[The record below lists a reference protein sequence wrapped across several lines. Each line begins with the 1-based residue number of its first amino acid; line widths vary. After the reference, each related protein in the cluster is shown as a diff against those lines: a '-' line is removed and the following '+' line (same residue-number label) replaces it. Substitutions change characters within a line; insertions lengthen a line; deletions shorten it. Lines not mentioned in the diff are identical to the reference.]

1 MRRYTILFLTAFLFI
16 ISAIAGTSYRAGADE
31 RISEIEL
38 SAYTTLPPETVTILA
53 DAYEKENHVRVNF
66 MPLAAKDLI
75 QKTADDDVSDPT
87 VVDTVDVIVAD
98 SEVLNSLAD
107 RNLLQNHA
115 SEINDAVKNNFKD
128 DRDRWIGIWYDPVI
142 FCTNKD
148 YLGKLKE
155 IPDTWT
161 ALAKFNGVRI
171 GITDFIAADAS
182 SNLMFQMIAQFGD
195 VKTYEI
201 LRGIHPKVVQYTKFL
216 SNPVRQAGMGETDIS
231 IAVASE
237 TLRYIQGGYPLKIIY
252 PADGTSYILTGV
264 ALSKKNSAKFV
275 EAQKFADWLL
285 SDNAQLALQRNGFYF
300 LSTNPNTLAYKSFAG
315 KNLVLFQN
323 SPNFNDKQR
332 YEYLDRWVKQV
343 RFAQ

>member
-155 IPDTWT
+155 IPDT
-161 ALAKFNGVRI
+161 
-171 GITDFIAADAS
+171 
-182 SNLMFQMIAQFGD
+182 
-195 VKTYEI
+195 
-201 LRGIHPKVVQYTKFL
+201 
-216 SNPVRQAGMGETDIS
+216 
-231 IAVASE
+231 
-237 TLRYIQGGYPLKIIY
+237 
-252 PADGTSYILTGV
+252 
-264 ALSKKNSAKFV
+264 
-275 EAQKFADWLL
+275 
-285 SDNAQLALQRNGFYF
+285 GFHCRRR
-300 LSTNPNTLAYKSFAG
+300 
-315 KNLVLFQN
+315 VI
-323 SPNFNDKQR
+323 
-332 YEYLDRWVKQV
+332 
-343 RFAQ
+343 

>member
-1 MRRYTILFLTAFLFI
+1 
-16 ISAIAGTSYRAGADE
+16 
-31 RISEIEL
+31 
-38 SAYTTLPPETVTILA
+38 
-53 DAYEKENHVRVNF
+53 
-66 MPLAAKDLI
+66 
-75 QKTADDDVSDPT
+75 
-87 VVDTVDVIVAD
+87 
-98 SEVLNSLAD
+98 
-107 RNLLQNHA
+107 
-115 SEINDAVKNNFKD
+115 
-128 DRDRWIGIWYDPVI
+128 
-142 FCTNKD
+142 
-148 YLGKLKE
+148 
-155 IPDTWT
+155 
-161 ALAKFNGVRI
+161 
-171 GITDFIAADAS
+171 
-182 SNLMFQMIAQFGD
+182 MFQMIAQFGD

-201 LRGIHPKVVQYTKFL
+201 LSGIHPKVVQYTKFL

-237 TLRYIQGGYPLKIIY
+237 TLRYMQGGYPLKIIY

>member
-1 MRRYTILFLTAFLFI
+1 MRRYTILFLTAFVFV
-16 ISAIAGTSYRAGADE
+16 ISAIAGTAYRVGADE
-31 RISEIEL
+31 RISAVEL

-53 DAYEKENHVRVNF
+53 EAYEKENHVRVNF
-66 MPLAAKDLI
+66 VPLPAKDLI

-115 SEINDAVKNNFKD
+115 SEINDAVKSNFKD
-128 DRDRWIGIWYDPVI
+128 DRDRWIGIWYDPII

-195 VKTYEI
+195 AKTYEI
-201 LRGIHPKVVQYTKFL
+201 LSGIHPKVVQYTKYL

-231 IAVASE
+231 IAVESE
-237 TLRYIQGGYPLKIIY
+237 TLRYMQGGYPLKIIY

-264 ALSKKNSAKFV
+264 ALSKKNSAKSY
-275 EAQKFADWLL
+275 EAKKFADWLL

-315 KNLVLFQN
+315 KNLVLFKN
-323 SPNFNDKQR
+323 LPNFNENQR
-332 YEYLDRWVKQV
+332 HEFLERWVKQV
-343 RFAQ
+343 RFG

>member
-1 MRRYTILFLTAFLFI
+1 MRRYTILFLTAFVFV
-16 ISAIAGTSYRAGADE
+16 ISAIAGTAYRVGADE
-31 RISEIEL
+31 RISAVEL

-53 DAYEKENHVRVNF
+53 EAYEKENHVRVNF
-66 MPLAAKDLI
+66 VPLPAKDLI

-115 SEINDAVKNNFKD
+115 SEINDAVKSNFKD
-128 DRDRWIGIWYDPVI
+128 DRDRWIGIWYDPII

-161 ALAKFNGVRI
+161 ALSKFNGVRI

-195 VKTYEI
+195 AKTYEI
-201 LRGIHPKVVQYTKFL
+201 LSGIHPKVVQYTKYL

-231 IAVASE
+231 IAVESE
-237 TLRYIQGGYPLKIIY
+237 TLRYMQGGYPLKIIY

-264 ALSKKNSAKFV
+264 ALSKKNSAKSY
-275 EAQKFADWLL
+275 EAKKFADWLL

-315 KNLVLFQN
+315 KNLVLFKN
-323 SPNFNDKQR
+323 LPNFNENQR
-332 YEYLDRWVKQV
+332 HEFLERWVKQV
-343 RFAQ
+343 RFG

>member
-1 MRRYTILFLTAFLFI
+1 MRRYTILFLTAFVFV
-16 ISAIAGTSYRAGADE
+16 ISAIAGTSYRVGADE
-31 RISEIEL
+31 RISEVEL

-53 DAYEKENHVRVNF
+53 EAYEKENHVRVNF
-66 MPLAAKDLI
+66 VPLPAKDLI

-98 SEVLNSLAD
+98 SEVLNSLAN

-128 DRDRWIGIWYDPVI
+128 DRDRWIGIWYDPII

-195 VKTYEI
+195 AKTYEI
-201 LRGIHPKVVQYTKFL
+201 LSGIHPRVVQYTKYL

-231 IAVASE
+231 IAVESE
-237 TLRYIQGGYPLKIIY
+237 TLRYMQGGYPLKIIY

-264 ALSKKNSAKFV
+264 ALSKKNSDKFNEAK
-275 EAQKFADWLL
+275 KFADWLL

-300 LSTNPNTLAYKSFAG
+300 LSTNPNTLAFKSFAG
-315 KNLVLFQN
+315 KNLVLFKN
-323 SPNFNDKQR
+323 SPNFTNQQR

-343 RFAQ
+343 RFS

>member
-1 MRRYTILFLTAFLFI
+1 VRRYTILFLTAFVFV
-16 ISAIAGTSYRAGADE
+16 ISAIAGTAYRVGADE
-31 RISEIEL
+31 RISAVEL

-53 DAYEKENHVRVNF
+53 EAYEKENHVRVNF
-66 MPLAAKDLI
+66 VPLPAKDLI

-115 SEINDAVKNNFKD
+115 SEINDAVKSNFKD
-128 DRDRWIGIWYDPVI
+128 DRDRWIGIWYDPII

-195 VKTYEI
+195 AKTYEI
-201 LRGIHPKVVQYTKFL
+201 LSGIHPKVVQYTKYL

-231 IAVASE
+231 IAVESE
-237 TLRYIQGGYPLKIIY
+237 TLRYMQGGYPLKIIY

-264 ALSKKNSAKFV
+264 ALSKKNSAKSY
-275 EAQKFADWLL
+275 EAKKFADWLL

-315 KNLVLFQN
+315 KNLVLFKN
-323 SPNFNDKQR
+323 LPNFNENQR
-332 YEYLDRWVKQV
+332 HEFLERWVKQV
-343 RFAQ
+343 RFG

>member
-1 MRRYTILFLTAFLFI
+1 MRRYTILFLTAFVFV
-16 ISAIAGTSYRAGADE
+16 ISAIAGTAYRVGADE
-31 RISEIEL
+31 RISAVEL

-53 DAYEKENHVRVNF
+53 EAYEKENHVRVNF
-66 MPLAAKDLI
+66 VPLPAKDLI

-115 SEINDAVKNNFKD
+115 SEINDAVKSNFKD
-128 DRDRWIGIWYDPVI
+128 DRDRWIGIWYDPII

-195 VKTYEI
+195 AKTYEI
-201 LRGIHPKVVQYTKFL
+201 LSGIHPKVVQYTKYL

-231 IAVASE
+231 IAVESE
-237 TLRYIQGGYPLKIIY
+237 TLRYMQGGYPLKIIY

-264 ALSKKNSAKFV
+264 ALSKKNSAKSY
-275 EAQKFADWLL
+275 EAKKFADWLL

-315 KNLVLFQN
+315 KNRVLFKN
-323 SPNFNDKQR
+323 LPNFNENQR
-332 YEYLDRWVKQV
+332 HEFLERWVKQV
-343 RFAQ
+343 RFG